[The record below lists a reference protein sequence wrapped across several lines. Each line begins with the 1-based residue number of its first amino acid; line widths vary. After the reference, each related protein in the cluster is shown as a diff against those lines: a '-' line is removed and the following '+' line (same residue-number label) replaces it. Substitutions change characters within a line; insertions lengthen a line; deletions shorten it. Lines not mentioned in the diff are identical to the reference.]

1 MDGRLALLTVRC
13 LFKISWL
20 QSVWRALMNYL
31 LAQMYFACIF
41 EPVLA

>member
-13 LFKISWL
+13 LFEISWL

-31 LAQMYFACIF
+31 LAHVYFACIF